1 MMKFSWQDVKEWYRG
16 LYSSQ
21 DSKYFIATA
30 TKLTLVPTISFGI
43 VFYSLWIFMEM
54 NFNFFV
60 SNGFA
65 SGDLFKEAFYD
76 QILGGI
82 LDYFPVFMSFI
93 AAVFMTG
100 LLVSW
105 FVLRS
110 FDQIEK
116 YTYECFEDGEGDFEA
131 FGIEKNKLINQVS
144 RIFFKY
150 LQICRAEN
158 KRPRF
163 RLPKKLQNLSSPPLD
178 RVFFFQYLFIVGTL
192 SLVSSWLLFEFTID
206 LHAEIVNGGIEVLP
220 SERNIVAFLK
230 SQEDILS
237 TIYGVAIF
245 SNISLY
251 LLISKNIIKNVDG
264 VSFGFSRDMLRIIN
278 GEHATRLRPRFADP
292 GKGLANI
299 INDYLD
305 EIFYEEDDQEQ
316 ETTDEEAL
324 DQTYDALEQ
333 SQMQG
338 DFEDEPI
345 HPEFEEET
353 AAFEP
358 KLDPLPE
365 ETGIT
370 SADTNVLSFEDKA
383 SQNEPQL
390 PNIPQAP
397 NGHSDMSEQPPMDLP
412 EEDLPPAFIEERQ
425 VVGGDKVFHIT
436 TPEGLKVENVDAEML
451 LKIVKETK
459 K

>member
-1 MMKFSWQDVKEWYRG
+1 MKFSMENFKEWYKS

-30 TKLTLVPTISFGI
+30 TKLTLVPAISFGI

-76 QILGGI
+76 QIVGGV
-82 LDYFPVFMSFI
+82 LNYFPMFMSLL
-93 AAVFMTG
+93 AGVYMMG

-105 FVLRS
+105 LVLRS
-110 FDQIEK
+110 FDSIER
-116 YTYECFEDGEGDFEA
+116 YTYDCFDQHDEDYQVKGF
-131 FGIEKNKLINQVS
+131 EKNKLINQVA

-150 LQICRAEN
+150 LQICRVEN

-163 RLPKKLQNLSSPPLD
+163 RLPKKLQNLNSPPLD
-178 RVFFFQYLFIVGTL
+178 RVFFFQYLLVVGALCLIT
-192 SLVSSWLLFEFTID
+192 SALLIGFTIE
-206 LHAEIVNGGIEVLP
+206 LHVQIVNGGIEVLP
-220 SERNIVAFLK
+220 SEQNIVAFLK
-230 SQEDILS
+230 SQEEILS
-237 TIYGVAIF
+237 IIYSVAVF
-245 SNISLY
+245 SNITLY
-251 LLISKNIIKNVDG
+251 LLISKNIIKNIDG

-278 GEHATRLRPRFADP
+278 GEHATRLRPRSADP

-305 EIFYEEDDQEQ
+305 EIFYEEDQEVFDTSDQE
-316 ETTDEEAL
+316 
-324 DQTYDALEQ
+324 ALENSFAALEE
-333 SQMQG
+333 SQKDG
-338 DFEDEPI
+338 ELDEEPI
-345 HPEFEEET
+345 HPEKVPQFDKIEDESE
-353 AAFEP
+353 
-358 KLDPLPE
+358 
-365 ETGIT
+365 
-370 SADTNVLSFEDKA
+370 TNVLAFEEK
-383 SQNEPQL
+383 
-390 PNIPQAP
+390 
-397 NGHSDMSEQPPMDLP
+397 P
-412 EEDLPPAFIEERQ
+412 EEVIPEVPESPQSQETLEDDLPPAFIEERQ

-451 LKIVKETK
+451 LRIVKETK